1 MWINEVRTL
10 PHTIHKIKLKIAKCK
25 TKYGALKLLGENTDE
40 MFSDINHRNIFL
52 GQSAK
57 TIKIKAKMN
66 KWDLIKP
73 KNFHTVKETTNK
85 MKEQPMD
92 WEKSICKWYK
102 HQGLNFQNIQIVH
115 TIQ

>member
-73 KNFHTVKETTNK
+73 KNSHSKGNHKQNERTTYGLR
-85 MKEQPMD
+85 
-92 WEKSICKWYK
+92 EKYL
-102 HQGLNFQNIQIVH
+102 QMIQ
-115 TIQ
+115 TSRT